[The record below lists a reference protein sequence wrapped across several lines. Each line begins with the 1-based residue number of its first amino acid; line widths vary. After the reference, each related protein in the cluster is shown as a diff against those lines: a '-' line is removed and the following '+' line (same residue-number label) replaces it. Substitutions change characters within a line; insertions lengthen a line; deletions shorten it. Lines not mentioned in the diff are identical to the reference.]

1 MKLFRSQDLTL
12 DKNIGS
18 IICTYFVE
26 WLNEGNFCLC
36 ITLFNSR
43 SYEVVWLEVC
53 VCYLIARSPVS
64 SAGPPVWR
72 CSLWELGQGRSSGG
86 ESRSEGPQPCGTCV
100 VQRKGRN
107 WGSLVQWAPC
117 WPLWFPRTPPH
128 SLDAG
133 TVSLSSPRY
142 LKRKRNSCQSSVWF
156 FSHKTGSMSQQWK
169 GN

>member
-26 WLNEGNFCLC
+26 WLNERVIYAYG
-36 ITLFNSR
+36 ITLFNFR

-72 CSLWELGQGRSSGG
+72 CSRWALGQGRSSGG

-100 VQRKGRN
+100 VQRRGRT
-107 WGSLVQWAPC
+107 WGRPHSSL
-117 WPLWFPRTPPH
+117 RTPPH
-128 SLDAG
+128 SPVAG
-133 TVSLSSPRY
+133 RVSLSSPHY
-142 LKRKRNSCQSSVWF
+142 LKRKRDSCQSSV
-156 FSHKTGSMSQQWK
+156 FSHKTGSMSQSTK
-169 GN
+169 R